1 MSKNLA
7 IIGKARTVLVFGRDQ
22 AAKAIVSSVVAR
34 ARPGGR
40 KRLVMRGQVTFDN
53 PIFDHLSRNVL
64 GVVDRIGQLLGVKR
78 RSLEIEVVTPGVAS
92 MFELPVSISG
102 FSADAPVFLA
112 LMSAS
117 LGMPV
122 RQDVV
127 TTGHI
132 GSGDGELRPVKH
144 IPAKLAAAAAEQ
156 NIHSFAYPSMDPDC
170 SVSTLAPEEKAAVEE
185 AVTAA
190 KDRLRVTP
198 VANVGHLLQQ
208 AIDEES
214 LLLGALRSGFFGK
227 EELTGTCAG
236 PFGHAVDLLVSD
248 HARRFW
254 QALQATLSSDDTD
267 RARKLLLERCRFHL
281 RRKEYPRGFGG
292 NLLPLVRS
300 LPTTARRRKA
310 TFPLIPLRDCFRLAQ
325 FASPLDHA
333 DAEVFLSAVSG
344 KRLGRHT
351 GQEEDSAAATQDDT
365 ASKTVEI
372 VLSEIGAES
381 LTEKIGLPIDSAR
394 AAYLVR
400 DVVVE
405 SHEAFYDEIESF
417 YLAMLRQ
424 SAGGSVTASDMLAAE
439 AHDLLSRAFADKG
452 GVEAALAEALYGTS
466 GGMRYILDVIT
477 ERFRAE
483 QQAKWVNQV
492 LKTALDALDWNARV
506 AFMKAFL
513 ARISPQLPA
522 EIRSQ
527 PPERFARHYE
537 VVLQEYVKSLDH
549 LNRVLQRF

>member
-1 MSKNLA
+1 MRKNHA
-7 IIGKARTVLVFGRDQ
+7 IIGKARTALIFGYDQ
-22 AAKAIVSSVVAR
+22 AAKAIVSSVVVRTRRTA
-34 ARPGGR
+34 R
-40 KRLVMRGQVTFDN
+40 KRLVMRGQVTFDDA
-53 PIFDHLSRNVL
+53 IFDHLSQNVL

-78 RSLEIEVVTPGVAS
+78 RSFEIEVVTPGVAS
-92 MFELPVSISG
+92 MSELPVNISG
-102 FSADAPVFLA
+102 ASADAPAFLA

-132 GSGDGELRPVKH
+132 GSSDGELRPVKH
-144 IPAKLAAAAAEQ
+144 IPAKLAAAATEQ
-156 NIHSFAYPSMDPDC
+156 DIRSFAYPSMDTDR
-170 SVSTLAPEEKAAVEE
+170 SVSTLAPEEKAAVEK
-185 AVTAA
+185 AVATA

-198 VANVGHLLQQ
+198 VADVGHLLRQ

-227 EELTGTCAG
+227 EELAGTCAG
-236 PFGHAVDLLVSD
+236 PLGQAVDFLVSD
-248 HARRFW
+248 HERRFW
-254 QALQATLSSDDTD
+254 QALQATLSSGDAD

-281 RRKEYPRGFGG
+281 RRKEYPSGFGG

-300 LPTTARRRKA
+300 LPTTVYRRKA

-325 FASPLDHA
+325 FASPEDHA
-333 DAEVFLSAVSG
+333 DAEVLLRAVSG

-351 GQEEDSAAATQDDT
+351 GQEEDASAATQDDS

-372 VLSEIGAES
+372 VLHEIGAES
-381 LTEKIGLPIDSAR
+381 LTEKIGLPIDSVR

-400 DVVVE
+400 DVVVD

-424 SAGGSVTASDMLAAE
+424 SAGCSVTASDMLAAE
-439 AHDLLSRAFADKG
+439 AHDLLSRVFADKG
-452 GVEAALAEALYGTS
+452 GVEAALAEARYGTS
-466 GGMRYILDVIT
+466 GGMRYILDVMT

-483 QQAKWVNQV
+483 QMAKWVNQV

-513 ARISPQLPA
+513 ARIGPQLPA

-537 VVLQEYVKSLDH
+537 VVLQEYVKSLNH

>member
-7 IIGKARTVLVFGRDQ
+7 IIGKARTVLVFGRDR

-34 ARPGGR
+34 TRPGGR

-53 PIFDHLSRNVL
+53 PIFDHLSQNVL

-78 RSLEIEVVTPGVAS
+78 RSFEIEVVTPGVAS

-132 GSGDGELRPVKH
+132 GSSDGELRPVKH

-190 KDRLRVTP
+190 KDRLRVTS
-198 VANVGHLLQQ
+198 VADVGHLLQQ

-214 LLLGALRSGFFGK
+214 LLLGALKGDFFGK
-227 EELTGTCAG
+227 EDLAGTCTG
-236 PFGHAVDLLVSD
+236 PLGHAVDLLVSD

-254 QALQATLSSDDTD
+254 RAIQATLSSSDAV
-267 RARKLLLERCRFHL
+267 RAKELLLERCRFHL
-281 RRKEYPRGFGG
+281 RRKEYPSGFGG

-300 LPTTARRRKA
+300 LPATVRRRKA

-325 FASPLDHA
+325 FASPGDQA
-333 DAEVFLSAVSG
+333 DAEVLLSAVSG
-344 KRLGRHT
+344 KRLGRHS
-351 GQEEDSAAATQDDT
+351 GQEEDAAAATQDDT
-365 ASKTVEI
+365 ASKTVE
-372 VLSEIGAES
+372 
-381 LTEKIGLPIDSAR
+381 
-394 AAYLVR
+394 
-400 DVVVE
+400 VVD

-424 SAGGSVTASDMLAAE
+424 SAGCSVTASDMLAAE

-466 GGMRYILDVIT
+466 GGMRYILDVMT

-483 QQAKWVNQV
+483 QQAKWVDQV

-513 ARISPQLPA
+513 ARLGPQLPA
-522 EIRSQ
+522 EFRSQ

-537 VVLQEYVKSLDH
+537 VLLQEYVKSLNH